1 MLTEKIKGILDWF
14 ESKSGLEIPT
24 VHPESIAFRSW
35 EALIVLVNFYNGV
48 MVPFR
53 IGFQTAYRGKWLIF
67 DLLGDLLLI
76 LDIFLRFN
84 VGYLEHG
91 EYVSDKE
98 KIIQRYSSKSMK
110 RHLAASVP
118 VDILGRIFISNVSPV
133 LLGFLRLPRLL
144 RVHKSF
150 SVFNWWEEKTNINP
164 FLIRM
169 LKLAIIVFF
178 FTHWIACLWFFIG
191 KIGVNSGSSWLLDS
205 SLAEASSA
213 KQYVTTFY
221 WVLSVLTIG
230 ESGDL
235 DLGIK
240 PTTPFEGGF
249 TLLMVFLGVSMFAYI
264 IGNVS
269 SLVLSLDF
277 AHAKYRERFDRLKVY
292 LRRNQIPLNLQE
304 EIVNYYQYR
313 WQINKDSDEID
324 VVEELP
330 ISLKAKVYL
339 HLHKEI
345 IEKVPLFEGA
355 SSNLIEDI
363 VMALKSEILPP
374 NIYVIQEGHWGHEM
388 YFLQRGEVQA
398 FSE

>member
-1 MLTEKIKGILDWF
+1 MLTEKIKDILDWF
-14 ESKSGLEIPT
+14 ERKSGLEIPT

-150 SVFNWWEEKTNINP
+150 SVFNWWEEKSNINP

-169 LKLAIIVFF
+169 LKLAIIIFF

-191 KIGVNSGSSWLLDS
+191 EIGVNSGSSWLLDS

-213 KQYVTTFY
+213 KQYVTDRK
-221 WVLSVLTIG
+221 SV
-230 ESGDL
+230 
-235 DLGIK
+235 
-240 PTTPFEGGF
+240 
-249 TLLMVFLGVSMFAYI
+249 V
-264 IGNVS
+264 
-269 SLVLSLDF
+269 
-277 AHAKYRERFDRLKVY
+277 
-292 LRRNQIPLNLQE
+292 
-304 EIVNYYQYR
+304 
-313 WQINKDSDEID
+313 
-324 VVEELP
+324 
-330 ISLKAKVYL
+330 
-339 HLHKEI
+339 
-345 IEKVPLFEGA
+345 
-355 SSNLIEDI
+355 
-363 VMALKSEILPP
+363 
-374 NIYVIQEGHWGHEM
+374 
-388 YFLQRGEVQA
+388 
-398 FSE
+398 